1 MAVSRTSTTDHAA
14 HDGLLLAALAS
25 GDVLEP
31 ADRARA
37 DVLVRDCPECALLL
51 ADMQAI
57 RSATADLPAPPRR
70 RDFRLTDA
78 DAARLT
84 PSGWRRILA
93 GFGSPRARLT
103 GPAALGLATLGIAG
117 ILFAAI
123 PSAPLPG
130 ATTMNATGAGAAA
143 DTTVRSEPMTQ
154 AAPMELALPAASD
167 AGTPGTERAAQPE
180 PTDGKLAPEAPLAAG
195 GPSGAPSTASP
206 APAALLAP
214 EATVAP
220 GAEAGGAAAGGSQPM
235 TQAVP
240 AGGGAA
246 DVAPP
251 PADVSEGGEGYPWL
265 VVGSILLLAA
275 GLVLGGLR
283 LAGTRVAGR

>member
-14 HDGLLLAALAS
+14 HDGLVLAALAS

-37 DVLVRDCPECALLL
+37 DALVRDCPECARLL
-51 ADMQAI
+51 ADLQAI
-57 RSATADLPAPPRR
+57 RAAIVDLPAPHRR

-93 GFGSPRARLT
+93 AFGSPRARLT

-117 ILFAAI
+117 ILFASVS
-123 PSAPLPG
+123 SAPLPG
-130 ATTMNATGAGAAA
+130 ATTMNVTGAGAAA
-143 DTTVRSEPMTQ
+143 DVTVGSEPASQ

-167 AGTPGTERAAQPE
+167 ASTPGTERAAQPE
-180 PTDGKLAPEAPLAAG
+180 ATDGKVAPEAPL
-195 GPSGAPSTASP
+195 P
-206 APAALLAP
+206 
-214 EATVAP
+214 
-220 GAEAGGAAAGGSQPM
+220 AGGSEPM
-235 TQAVP
+235 TQAAP
-240 AGGGAA
+240 ADSGAA

-251 PADVSEGGEGYPWL
+251 PADVSQGGEGYPWL
-265 VVGSILLLAA
+265 VAGSLLLLVV

>member
-1 MAVSRTSTTDHAA
+1 MAVSSTPTTDHAA

-25 GDVLEP
+25 GDVLEA

-37 DVLVRDCPECALLL
+37 EALVRDCPDCALLL

-57 RSATADLPAPPRR
+57 RSATAEFPAPPRR

-78 DAARLT
+78 DVARLA

-117 ILFAAI
+117 ILFATV
-123 PSAPLPG
+123 PTAPLPG

-143 DTTVRSEPMTQ
+143 DTTVGSESASQ
-154 AAPMELALPAASD
+154 AAPMELALPVASD
-167 AGTPGTERAAQPE
+167 AGTPGAERAAQPE
-180 PTDGKLAPEAPLAAG
+180 PTDGKMAPEAPLAAG

-206 APAALLAP
+206 APAVLLAP
-214 EATVAP
+214 EATLAP
-220 GAEAGGAAAGGSQPM
+220 GAEAGGAAADGSQPM
-235 TQAVP
+235 TQAAP
-240 AGGGAA
+240 ADGGAA
-246 DVAPP
+246 DVAPSQT
-251 PADVSEGGEGYPWL
+251 DVSQGGEGYPWL
-265 VVGSILLLAA
+265 VAGSLLLLAA